1 MRRSPIRL
9 AGRVAFRDTA
19 LNEMRTMMRV
29 LSLLVLLFGM
39 LHTAQAAETARL
51 GPTRLTAEQLGVVI
65 NEADP
70 NSVEV
75 GEYYVHARNIPA
87 ENVVRVNIPG
97 KPQKIDDE
105 QYAALKAEIEA
116 GFGPHVQAMVLVW
129 TAPYMV
135 GCNAITSAL
144 TMGYDPAQCRNTC
157 AVGKPSPYYD
167 SKSLQPY
174 TDYRMR
180 LSMLLPTESVA
191 DAKALIQR
199 GVISGFRQ
207 EPGSAYLLITADR
220 ARNSR
225 AQFFPKPMY
234 IRDAQLMIK
243 PMRANSIEGE
253 KDVMFYLTG
262 LPVVPKL
269 KTLEFLPGALADHLT
284 SFGGDLLG
292 ERQMSSLRWLQVGAT
307 ASYGTVSE
315 PCGHWQK
322 FPQPQVLLKNYLSGL
337 TAVETYWKSVQWPM
351 QGLIIGEPLA
361 APYRDLQGTVISGS
375 EVR

>member
-1 MRRSPIRL
+1 MVKFLR
-9 AGRVAFRDTA
+9 
-19 LNEMRTMMRV
+19 
-29 LSLLVLLFGM
+29 LLVLWPILACGV
-39 LHTAQAAETARL
+39 LHAGEAVERAAIASSQ
-51 GPTRLTAEQLGVVI
+51 LTADQLGVVI

-75 GEYYVHARNIPA
+75 GEYYIHARNIPE

-97 KPQKIDDE
+97 KPRKIDAE
-105 QYAALKAEIEA
+105 QYAELKAAVEA
-116 GFGPHVQAMVLVW
+116 GLGPHVQAMVLVW

-135 GCNAITSAL
+135 ACNSITSAL
-144 TMGYDPAQCRNTC
+144 TMGFDPAQCRNTC

-167 SKSLQPY
+167 SKSRQPY
-174 TDYRMR
+174 SDYRMR

-191 DAKALIQR
+191 EAKALIQR
-199 GVISGFRQ
+199 GIISGFRQ
-207 EPGSAYLLITADR
+207 EPASAYLLITTDK

-225 AQFFPKPMY
+225 AHFFPKPMF

-253 KDVMFYLTG
+253 KDVMIYLTG
-262 LPVVPKL
+262 LPVVPNL
-269 KTLEFLPGALADHLT
+269 KTLEFRPGALADHLT

-292 ERQMSSLRWLQVGAT
+292 ERQMSSLRWLQAGAT

-322 FPQPQVLLKNYLSGL
+322 FPHPLIMLKNYLSGL
-337 TAVETYWKSVQWPM
+337 SAIETYWKSVQWPM

-361 APYRDLQGTVISGS
+361 APYRGIKGPLSDESAAH
-375 EVR
+375 

>member
-1 MRRSPIRL
+1 MSFLLRFCLLLWLLYCP
-9 AGRVAFRDTA
+9 
-19 LNEMRTMMRV
+19 V
-29 LSLLVLLFGM
+29 LHAENG
-39 LHTAQAAETARL
+39 AETVPL
-51 GPTRLTAEQLGVVI
+51 GPSQITADQLGVVI
-65 NEADP
+65 NEADA
-70 NSVEV
+70 NSLEV
-75 GEYYVHARNIPA
+75 GEYYIRARGIPA

-97 KPQKIDDE
+97 KPRKIDAE
-105 QYAALKAEIEA
+105 QYAQLKAEIEA
-116 GFGPHVQAMVLVW
+116 GFGPQVQAMVLVW

-135 GCNAITSAL
+135 GCNSITSAL
-144 TMGYDPAQCRNTC
+144 TMGFDPAQCRNTC
-157 AVGKPSPYYD
+157 AAGKPSTYYD
-167 SKSLQPY
+167 SNSRQPY
-174 TDYRMR
+174 TDHRMR

-199 GVISGFRQ
+199 GIISGFRQ
-207 EPGSAYLLITADR
+207 EPASAYLLITTDK

-225 AQFFPKPMY
+225 ARFFPKPMY
-234 IRDAQLMIK
+234 IHDAQLMIK

-262 LPVVPKL
+262 LPVVPKI

-322 FPQPQVLLKNYLSGL
+322 FPQPLVLMKNYLSGL
-337 TAVETYWKSVQWPM
+337 SAVEAYWKSVQWPA

-361 APYRDLQGTVISGS
+361 APYRNLPGTVVSDS
-375 EVR
+375 AAP

>member
-1 MRRSPIRL
+1 MHRVFLVTAALLLQLL
-9 AGRVAFRDTA
+9 ASISHAEE
-19 LNEMRTMMRV
+19 LPE
-29 LSLLVLLFGM
+29 
-39 LHTAQAAETARL
+39 AARQHA
-51 GPTRLTAEQLGVVI
+51 LTADQLGVVI
-65 NEADP
+65 NDADP

-75 GEYYVHARNIPA
+75 GEYYIQARHIPP

-97 KPQKIDDE
+97 KPRKIGSE
-105 QYAALKAEIEA
+105 QYAQLKAAVES

-135 GCNAITSAL
+135 DCNSITSAL
-144 TMGYDPAQCRNTC
+144 TMGFDPAQCRNTC
-157 AVGKPSPYYD
+157 AVGRPSPYFD
-167 SKSLQPY
+167 ANSRQPY

-191 DAKALIQR
+191 QAKALIQR
-199 GVISGFRQ
+199 GLISGFRQ
-207 EPGSAYLLITADR
+207 EAGSAYLLITSDK

-225 AQFFPKPMY
+225 AHFFPKPML
-234 IRDAQLMIK
+234 IRDAKLMIK
-243 PMRANSIEGE
+243 PMRANSIKGE

-262 LPVVPKL
+262 LPVVPDL

-292 ERQMSSLRWLQVGAT
+292 ERQMSSLRWLEAGAT

-322 FPQPQVLLKNYLSGL
+322 FPHPLVMMKTYLSGL
-337 TAVETYWKSVQWPM
+337 SAVETYWRSVQWPA

-361 APYRDLQGTVISGS
+361 APYRHLLKPPATDL